1 MGVRSVRKYTVG
13 ACGFRVVLFLVA
25 AAAAAAASTVVCITT
40 QSCSSIALCAY
51 VRALAIDR
59 AKKSAAAAA
68 VAAT

>member
-13 ACGFRVVLFLVA
+13 ACGFRVVLFLV